1 MSQVKGTQGRRRELI
16 VLSALHCFT
25 QHGFHQTSMR
35 HIATEAKVSLG
46 NLYNYFTG
54 KGEIIKEIAGLES
67 QEQSVLIS
75 TLEQQQP
82 LAAIQKFATIYL
94 EQLSQP
100 DRIKLTVEIIA
111 ECTRD
116 PEIALIFAD
125 NQRTIT
131 SALTT
136 TITRGIQSGDIRQDI
151 QSEILAE
158 LIIDGIEGFAMRKS
172 LFSDTSTT
180 GHGLIQLLLT
190 LLKNTE
196 K

>member
-1 MSQVKGTQGRRRELI
+1 MSKGKGTQGTRRELI

-75 TLEQQQP
+75 TLEQQP

-136 TITRGIQSGDIRQDI
+136 TIARGIQSGDIRQDI

-158 LIIDGIEGFAMRKS
+158 LIIDGIEGCAMRKS

>member
-1 MSQVKGTQGRRRELI
+1 MSKGKGTQGTRRELI

-75 TLEQQQP
+75 TLEQQP

-136 TITRGIQSGDIRQDI
+136 TIARGIQSGDIRQNI

-158 LIIDGIEGFAMRKS
+158 LIIDGIEGCAMRKS

>member
-1 MSQVKGTQGRRRELI
+1 MSKVKGTQGTRRELI

-25 QHGFHQTSMR
+25 RHGFHQTSMR

-111 ECTRD
+111 ECTRA

-136 TITRGIQSGDIRQDI
+136 TIARGIQSGDIRQDI

-158 LIIDGIEGFAMRKS
+158 LIIDGIEGFAMRKA
-172 LFSDTSTT
+172 LFSDTLTT
-180 GHGLIQLLLT
+180 SHGLIQLLLT